1 MQMSETFFG
10 THCWSCTAQDAAT
23 RGFCALH
30 APALGAPQHA
40 LPLVVVMRR
49 DDVALGEGTQ
59 RESQTYVPKTATLF
73 GQFLFDCV

>member
-1 MQMSETFFG
+1 MQMSETFIG
-10 THCWSCTAQDAAT
+10 THCWSCPAQDAAT

-49 DDVALGEGTQ
+49 DGSAAGGF
-59 RESQTYVPKTATLF
+59 AH
-73 GQFLFDCV
+73 